1 MKTTESSVLLSF
13 VIPVY
18 NVETYL
24 EACLD
29 SILSQ
34 TPEACELVLVDD
46 GATDASGAICD
57 RYAERCP
64 IVKVI
69 HKENGGLSSAR
80 NAGLAVAEG
89 KYVTFVDSDDK
100 LFPDSVAALLDWIRT
115 EDADLC
121 FLRASKLFPSG
132 KLIDLNEGIVRSELR
147 GKPREAAIGH
157 LATRPKYPGYAWAKL
172 FRRAFLMEHD
182 LHFPYDRRFSE
193 DLGFIRDC
201 ILCAERFDVLDVP
214 FYQYRQSRTGSIT
227 QKGSAKNFYDLLLF
241 ITESAQ
247 RLTVDRQAKD
257 ALSGDVMSFAAYEYF
272 VLLLTYC
279 NIPKADKPA
288 AFREFAAYRWVLQY
302 AKSAKIK
309 AVARICSVCGMRFT
323 AFLTMIYRR
332 VQMRG

>member
-24 EACLD
+24 EECLD
-29 SILSQ
+29 SILCQ
-34 TPEACELVLVDD
+34 TTEACELVLVDD
-46 GATDASGAICD
+46 GATDSSGEICD

-64 IVKVI
+64 IVKVV

-89 KYVTFVDSDDK
+89 QYVTFVDSDDK
-100 LFPDSVAALLDWIRT
+100 LYPDSVPALLDWIRT

-121 FLRASKLFPSG
+121 FLRASKLFPNSG
-132 KLIDLNEGIVRSELR
+132 LSDLNEGIDGTALR
-147 GKPREAAIGH
+147 GKPKEAAIEH
-157 LATRPKYPGYAWAKL
+157 LATRPKYPGCAWAKL
-172 FRRAFLMEHD
+172 FRRAFLAEHD

-201 ILCAERFDVLDVP
+201 ILCAERFDALDVP

-227 QKGSAKNFYDLLLF
+227 QKRSAKNFYDLLLF
-241 ITESAQ
+241 ITESAEK
-247 RLTVDRQAKD
+247 LTVDRQAKD
-257 ALSGDVMSFAAYEYF
+257 PVSRSVMSFAAYEYC
-272 VLLLTYC
+272 VLLLSYY

-288 AFREFAAYRWVLQY
+288 ALGKLAEYRWVLRY
-302 AKSAKIK
+302 AKSAKIN
-309 AVARICSVCGMRFT
+309 AVSRICNACGMRFT
-323 AFLTMIYRR
+323 AFLTMVYRR
-332 VQMRG
+332 VQMRA